1 MPFAPT
7 VATVS
12 SRAFVNHLLDAPK
25 PPFGD
30 VNVPIRRVEHLRFL
44 VGVPLIEEALRV
56 AQVFEGVPH
65 YRECGAAGFKAN
77 EDMRSLPR

>member
-1 MPFAPT
+1 MPFAST

-12 SRAFVNHLLDAPK
+12 SRAFVNHLLHAPK

-30 VNVPIRRVEHLRFL
+30 VDVPVRRVEHLRFL

-56 AQVFEGVPH
+56 AQVFEGVPQ
-65 YRECGAAGFKAN
+65 YREFGAAKLKAN